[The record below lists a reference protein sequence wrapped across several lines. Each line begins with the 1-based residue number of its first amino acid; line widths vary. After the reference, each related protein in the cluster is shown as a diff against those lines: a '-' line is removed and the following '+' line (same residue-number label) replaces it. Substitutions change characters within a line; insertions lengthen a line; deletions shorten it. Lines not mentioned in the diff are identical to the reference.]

1 MTLHDSI
8 LIAGGNGMLA
18 HAIKQTLTARGHEF
32 AAIDVDTHDLTKEAD
47 VARAFAEHEPTLVFN
62 CAAYTNVDKCE
73 EEPAAANDVNGTLV
87 GHLAKACRAAG
98 AALVHYSTDYVFN
111 GNAGRAWRA
120 DDSVEPLSA
129 YGRSK
134 VLGEQLLQ
142 EHAPARWVI
151 ARTQWL
157 YGPHG
162 KNFVETI
169 LGAARA
175 GKPLTV
181 VDDQVGSPTYT
192 RLAPQQRRPNELV
205 RLHPADHDAVRRDAD
220 DVEARHQ
227 RRLEADPPPG
237 RPPPRVE
244 RVRPLAVRE
253 AGGEADADVAIRTRS
268 VRDADGVEEKLATD
282 EHGSTQIMRS
292 RVSPRALQVG

>member
-1 MTLHDSI
+1 MALYDSI
-8 LIAGGNGMLA
+8 LLAGGNGMLA
-18 HAIKQTLTARGHEF
+18 YAIKQTLTARGHKF
-32 AAIDVDTHDLTKEAD
+32 AAIDIDTHDLTNESD
-47 VARAFAEHEPTLVFN
+47 VSRAFAEHRPALVIN

-73 EEPAAANDVNGTLV
+73 EEPAAANAVNGALV

-111 GNAGRAWRA
+111 GRVGHPWRTTDA
-120 DDSVEPLSA
+120 VEPLSA

-134 VLGEQLLQ
+134 LLGEQLLQ
-142 EHAPARWVI
+142 EHAPPRWII

-175 GKPLTV
+175 GKPLKV

-192 RLAPQQRRPNELV
+192 FDLAEATLNVL
-205 RLHPADHDAVRRDAD
+205 DHDGHGVWHLSNSGQTSWFGFTQQIMQEFGVAPASLGPSTSA
-220 DVEARHQ
+220 EWKQ
-227 RRLEADPPPG
+227 M
-237 RPPPRVE
+237 RPQAAH
-244 RVRPLAVRE
+244 RPAW
-253 AGGEADADVAIRTRS
+253 S
-268 VRDADGVEEKLATD
+268 VFDLSPYEKLTGTAMPSWQ
-282 EHGSTQIMRS
+282 EGLAKYR
-292 RVSPRALQVG
+292 RV